1 MKAKI
6 NRLELDGKVEIL
18 NDSAQV
24 DWKFLHVTDQDGTII
39 EIDKAIVVQLFQ
51 HLVATKDKRVDVS
64 GWTLN
69 GESK

>member
-51 HLVATKDKRVDVS
+51 HLVDTKDKRVDVS